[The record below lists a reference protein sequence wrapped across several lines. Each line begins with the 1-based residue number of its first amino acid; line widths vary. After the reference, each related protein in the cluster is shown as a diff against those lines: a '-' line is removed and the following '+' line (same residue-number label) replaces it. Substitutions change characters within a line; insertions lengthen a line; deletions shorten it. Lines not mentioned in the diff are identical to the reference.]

1 LYCPYC
7 GTNNTS
13 QANFCSACGAN
24 LVEPTVPTT
33 QQPPVNIITKLDYAG
48 FWRRFVAFIID
59 SIVLRAAASILTL
72 ATKGSFFYTP
82 SFSTGLPDLGTI
94 MLDPTNILSIII
106 VWLYYTLMES
116 SSKQATLGKMALG
129 LIVTDMEGRRISLLR
144 ATGRHFGKIVSMM
157 TIFIGFILAGIT
169 PRKQALHDMI
179 AGCLVMVRK

>member
-1 LYCPYC
+1 
-7 GTNNTS
+7 
-13 QANFCSACGAN
+13 
-24 LVEPTVPTT
+24 
-33 QQPPVNIITKLDYAG
+33 
-48 FWRRFVAFIID
+48 
-59 SIVLRAAASILTL
+59 
-72 ATKGSFFYTP
+72 
-82 SFSTGLPDLGTI
+82 